1 MLYHPTESNKTFTQ
15 KGSQT
20 TVVMSEG
27 NRAETG
33 KFSLIWIYLDY
44 NKQTGKSNVVLL
56 AGKNLNNLCDSTRT
70 VHIL

>member
-1 MLYHPTESNKTFTQ
+1 
-15 KGSQT
+15 
-20 TVVMSEG
+20 MSEG